1 MVSRA
6 NRETT
11 PKLATAGSC
20 YHSRTRRAMGRGGVP
35 ESRGQGCIT
44 AARISMDGLQ
54 SGVGSKE
61 EPLTTRDT
69 TDHVSPPSNTPVIG
83 SRLTV
88 EPTWKLEG
96 KGEKEKDGVGFL

>member
-1 MVSRA
+1 
-6 NRETT
+6 
-11 PKLATAGSC
+11 
-20 YHSRTRRAMGRGGVP
+20 MGTGEVP
-35 ESRGQGCIT
+35 ESSGQGCIT

-69 TDHVSPPSNTPVIG
+69 TDHVSPPSNTPVID
-83 SRLTV
+83 SRLNV
-88 EPTWKLEG
+88 ELTWKLEG